1 MIEIKF
7 SDELGMFVLIDDGKV
22 MMKNKLRST
31 LLKKYAKY
39 LQGQGQ

>member
-1 MIEIKF
+1 MIEIRF
-7 SDELGMFVLIDDGKV
+7 SDELGMYVLLVDGEPT
-22 MMKNKLRST
+22 MKNKLKST

>member
-1 MIEIKF
+1 VIEVKF
-7 SDELGMFVLIDDGKV
+7 SEELKMYVLSVDGV
-22 MMKNKLRST
+22 ETMKNKLKST